1 MVETAKTGS
10 DFAVRVVRIDGSS
23 SKTYG
28 HVPGCF
34 DDGVF
39 GAALQSLQFVP
50 GPQVP
55 RLRELL
61 PGAGVEPL
69 RRLHRRGGPHAADPR
84 REALPHPQ
92 LVARR
97 HAPRRTRASTN
108 TGLSCKGCPGSIWI
122 ADADGANARLLVPGS
137 EASLESELSPSW
149 SPDGT
154 RILFTRASPAEAP
167 SLFVVPA
174 AGGTPTNLNISGY
187 YASWGPA
194 RIAWIDIGT
203 NPTSIWTAKPDGTGR
218 QKISEGQ
225 VSSPAWS
232 PDGRLA
238 YLDGAATAV
247 IVNGASTQKVQLPFA
262 EATSLAWSPDGTRFV
277 VGARAAGARCP
288 GHLHAPDRRNRRQ
301 APDVGLR
308 RRLAELALRGARVM
322 PRPSRF
328 DS

>member
-10 DFAVRVVRIDGSS
+10 DFAVRVVRVDGSS

-39 GAALQSLQFVP
+39 GAALRSLQFVP
-50 GPQVP
+50 GRKSVVFESYCPEPVSN
-55 RLRELL
+55 LYAVSTD
-61 PGAGVEPL
+61 GAAL
-69 RRLHRRGGPHAADPR
+69 TQLTRGGKHYLTPSWSRDGTHLAY
-84 REALPHPQ
+84 
-92 LVARR
+92 
-97 HAPRRTRASTN
+97 TRFDQ

-203 NPTSIWTAKPDGTGR
+203 NPTSIWTAKPDRTGR

-238 YLDGAATAV
+238 YLEGAATAV
-247 IVNGASTQKVQLPFA
+247 IVNGASTQKVQLPFT
-262 EATSLAWSPDGTRFV
+262 EATSLAWSPDGSHFV
-277 VGARAAGARCP
+277 VGARAAGTA
-288 GHLHAPDRRNRRQ
+288 APDIYTLRTDGT
-301 APDVGLR
+301 DV
-308 RRLAELALRGARVM
+308 RRLTSDFDAGS
-322 PRPSRF
+322 PSWR
-328 DS
+328 